1 MWKIWLKNYTEWKNN
16 VEYKKES
23 KFLTLKEKDL
33 SYEAL
38 VLSYLYPR
46 LDANVSTGINHLL
59 KSPFCV
65 HPKTGNI
72 CVPFDSSNVENF
84 KLSEVPTLTKVI
96 NELGNMP
103 RSSIEMQDDIVNL
116 PSLTPY
122 INIFKKHIRAC
133 IVK

>member
-1 MWKIWLKNYTEWKNN
+1 MN
-16 VEYKKES
+16 VEFKKES
-23 KFLTLKEKDL
+23 KFLTAKEKDL
-33 SYEAL
+33 SYECL

-96 NELGNMP
+96 NELGSMP
-103 RSSIEMQDDIVNL
+103 RSSL
-116 PSLTPY
+116 
-122 INIFKKHIRAC
+122 
-133 IVK
+133 